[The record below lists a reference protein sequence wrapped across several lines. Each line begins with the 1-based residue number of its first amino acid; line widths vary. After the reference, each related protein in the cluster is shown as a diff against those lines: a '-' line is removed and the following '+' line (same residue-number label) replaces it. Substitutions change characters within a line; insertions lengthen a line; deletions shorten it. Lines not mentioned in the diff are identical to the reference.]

1 MIISVVNGKG
11 GVGKSTVSA
20 LLASTLHRA
29 EHSVGVVDRDP
40 QQSLANWVA
49 SHEEPGFELATEG
62 QKYDHVIIDTPPRID
77 AEELKDSVRRSDLVL
92 VVVTSSPL
100 DAQATIAAAPVI
112 KASLKRNG
120 RACCL
125 FTQVST
131 RSVLDRSLPQ
141 IAKLTGFPKL
151 KSTLGMRTCY
161 RTFFIDGWRAL
172 TPPAREELYKLS
184 LECLRK

>member
-1 MIISVVNGKG
+1 MIIAVVNAKG

-40 QQSLANWVA
+40 QQSLAMWVE
-49 SHEEPGFELATEG
+49 SHEEPGFELAREG

-77 AEELKDSVRRSDLVL
+77 AEEMKDSVRRADLVL
-92 VVVTSSPL
+92 IVLTSSPL
-100 DAQATIAAAPVI
+100 DAQATIAAAPSI
-112 KASLKRNG
+112 KQSMKRSA

-125 FTQVST
+125 FTQTSK

-151 KSTLGMRTCY
+151 KSTLGLRTCY
-161 RTFFIDGWRAL
+161 RTFFIEGWKAL
-172 TPPAREELYKLS
+172 TPAAREELYKLS